1 MTYRVLIGV
10 GDDELAATLRAK
22 FRELTDCA
30 IVAIE
35 TASSDLVAISGS
47 DPELDVVL
55 MHEGLGP
62 NPASETLRDIAL
74 RHPHL
79 AIILMVDEASPE
91 VFAQAMEAGARG
103 VLTRDASVEELQAR
117 IAAGA
122 EWAKSVRERMEPGI
136 GGAPT
141 GGVRGTVVAL
151 AGAKGGTGTTLVTVQ
166 LAMAAIAAG
175 RTVCLVDL
183 DLQTGD
189 IPSYLDLTHRR
200 SIADL
205 VDVADDING
214 PILAETLYVHPAGPH
229 VLLAPADG
237 ERGEDV
243 NARVV
248 RQIVSALR
256 NRYDVLL
263 IDCGSHMTDASAM
276 AVEVA
281 DTVVLTTTPDL
292 PSLRA
297 GKRLAKMWSRLQICK
312 EEEVKAVLLKHSR
325 RNEIQPDF
333 ATKIISIPVLSS
345 TIPANFR
352 AVEQAINTGKPE
364 AIEDDTFRRA
374 VGALAMEIGIVLPG
388 AVRRGAQPGGT
399 KRRTRND
406 QGATLVEFAGIIPF
420 LGLALLLVW
429 QIIIIGLT
437 SMYASHAA
445 NEASRTAAVIG
456 TSDKWCHDPD
466 GKRVL
471 CDTWKAVRK
480 EAIKR
485 IAKPW
490 YDKKHFDMKMT
501 KSQVTVSIDTPAVL
515 PQLHTPFAIEG
526 TSRIVDERGD
536 NTDTGGGVSP

>member
-10 GDDELAATLRAK
+10 GDEDLAATLRAR

-35 TASSDLVAISGS
+35 TTSTDLVAISGT

-122 EWAKSVRERMEPGI
+122 EWAKSVRERMEPGV
-136 GGAPT
+136 GGAPA
-141 GGVRGTVVAL
+141 GGARGTVVAL
-151 AGAKGGTGTTLVTVQ
+151 AGAKGGTGTTLTTVQ

-175 RTVCLVDL
+175 RTVCLIDL

-200 SIADL
+200 SIIDL
-205 VDVADDING
+205 VEVADDING

-248 RQIVSALR
+248 RQVIGALR
-256 NRYDVLL
+256 NRYEVLL
-263 IDCGSHMTDASAM
+263 IDCGSYMSDASAM

-297 GKRLAKMWSRLQICK
+297 GKRLAKMWSRLQIRK
-312 EEEVKAVLLKHSR
+312 EEEVRAVLLRHNR

-333 ATKIISIPVLSS
+333 ATKIIGLSMLSS

-352 AVEQAINTGKPE
+352 AVEQAVNTGKPDG
-364 AIEDDTFRRA
+364 IQDDTFRRSI
-374 VGALAMEIGIVLPG
+374 GALAMEIGIVTPG
-388 AVRRGAQPGGT
+388 DRRRASAAQGSGSGKRKRDDRGAT
-399 KRRTRND
+399 M
-406 QGATLVEFAGIIPF
+406 VEFAGAVPL
-420 LGLALLLVW
+420 LGFVLLLVW
-429 QIIIIGLT
+429 QIILIGLT

-445 NEASRTAAVIG
+445 NEAARSAAVLG
-456 TSDKWCHDPD
+456 TSDKWCETA
-466 GKRVL
+466 GKKEL
-471 CDTWKAVRK
+471 CGPWKEIRDR
-480 EAIKR
+480 AIKR

-490 YDKKHFDMKMT
+490 YDEKHFDMKMT
-501 KSQVTVSIDTPAVL
+501 KTQVTVMIDTPAVL
-515 PQLHTPFAIEG
+515 PNVHTPWSIGSTA
-526 TSRIVDERGD
+526 RIVDE
-536 NTDTGGGVSP
+536 TGGGVGGVSP